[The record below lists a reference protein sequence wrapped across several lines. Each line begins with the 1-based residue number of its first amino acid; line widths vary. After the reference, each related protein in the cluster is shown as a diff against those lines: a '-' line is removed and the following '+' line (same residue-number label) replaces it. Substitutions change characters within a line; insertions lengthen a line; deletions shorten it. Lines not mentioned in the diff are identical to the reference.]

1 MAKMR
6 VGLAGN
12 VREIVGQKEIEVCV
26 ENPTIFGLIEAMTN
40 TYGEK
45 FRLAILD
52 ASAKELRVIV
62 VKNDQEIDFLQ
73 GLGTP
78 LRDGDRV
85 MFLPP
90 VAGG

>member
-1 MAKMR
+1 
-6 VGLAGN
+6 LT
-12 VREIVGQKEIEVCV
+12 
-26 ENPTIFGLIEAMTN
+26 PTVFGLIEAMTN

-52 ASAKELRVIV
+52 ASGKELPVIV
-62 VKNDQEIDFLQ
+62 MKNDQEIEFLQ

-78 LRDGDRV
+78 LRNGDRV